1 MLDRLKSNCICDI
14 MKLLYISPTFS
25 GTGGIG
31 PHAFRVAKK
40 LGENGFDVEL
50 MDVPHIPI
58 KNLKNPSF
66 SILGSLKALSY
77 TKTYDAVHAWNLP
90 SAFIMKQIKSKKK
103 ILSVHGIYSDQVS
116 MLHSKVASSLVNFGE
131 NRVLD
136 WADTLTTD
144 SKAVQ
149 LAYKEKLGKTFE
161 YLPAPLDPDKFKE
174 IPEVKKADNQIVYV
188 GRDSYEKGID
198 ILQSIESKINGKVVY
213 CTNLDWKEAMV
224 KLKESSLLVVPSRM
238 ESIPQ
243 VIKEAFY
250 LKVPVIATNVGG
262 NPELV
267 THQETGIL
275 IPPEDP
281 EKLTIAINNLLDNE
295 ETRRNFANNAFEF
308 INNNFSWDVLLE
320 KYTSLYES

>member
-1 MLDRLKSNCICDI
+1 

-103 ILSVHGIYSDQVS
+103 ILSVHGIYSDQVN

-275 IPPEDP
+275 VPPEDP

-295 ETRRNFANNAFEF
+295 ETGRNFANNAFEF

>member
-25 GTGGIG
+25 GIGGIG

-275 IPPEDP
+275 VPPEDP

>member
-267 THQETGIL
+267 AHQETGIL
-275 IPPEDP
+275 VPPEDP
-281 EKLTIAINNLLDNE
+281 EKLIIAINNLLDNE
-295 ETRRNFANNAFEF
+295 ESRKNFADNAFEF
-308 INNNFSWDVLLE
+308 INKNFSWDVLLE
-320 KYTSLYES
+320 KYTNLYES

>member
-1 MLDRLKSNCICDI
+1 

-267 THQETGIL
+267 VHQETGIL
-275 IPPEDP
+275 VPPEDP